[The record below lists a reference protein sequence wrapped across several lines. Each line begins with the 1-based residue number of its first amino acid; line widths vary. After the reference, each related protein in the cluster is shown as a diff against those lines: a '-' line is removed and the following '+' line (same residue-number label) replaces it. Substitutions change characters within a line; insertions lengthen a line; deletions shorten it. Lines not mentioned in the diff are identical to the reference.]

1 MKQVIVLCSILLL
14 LVPVAAVAQDY
25 CEGNF
30 DYDRDQDGTDA
41 FTFKT
46 DFGRSSIVNPCPLD
60 GPAPVKRTGQT
71 FCYAETGTPR
81 NCAGT
86 GEDADYQ
93 KGVVSPGSRFTDND
107 NGTVSDNLTGLIWLK
122 NANCFGT
129 NTWSQALT
137 SSKGLASGSCDLT
150 DGSIAGDWRLPN
162 RFELESLLDLGQ
174 YDPALPL
181 GHPFTN
187 VSTPCWTSTTYV
199 GSAESAFLVNFYSGG
214 IDGYNKSSYQN
225 GCVWP
230 VRGGH

>member
-1 MKQVIVLCSILLL
+1 MLGLIVYLFFVLAPLASAQV
-14 LVPVAAVAQDY
+14 DY

-60 GPAPVKRTGQT
+60 GPAPVGKTGQT
-71 FCYAETGTPR
+71 LCYDETGTPR
-81 NCAGT
+81 DCSGT
-86 GEDADYQ
+86 GEDAEYQ
-93 KGVVSPGSRFTDND
+93 KGVVSPGPRFTDND
-107 NGTVSDNLTGLIWLK
+107 NGTVTDNLTGLIWLK

-129 NTWSQALT
+129 RAWAQALT
-137 SSKGLASGSCDLT
+137 NTKGLASGSCDLT

-162 RFELESLLDLGQ
+162 KFELESLLDLGQ
-174 YDPALPL
+174 YNPALPL

-187 VSTPCWTSTTYV
+187 VSTPCWSSTTYA
-199 GSAESAFLVNFYSGG
+199 GSAGSAFLVNFYSGG
-214 IDGYNKSSYQN
+214 VDAYDKSSYQN
-225 GCVWP
+225 GYVWP